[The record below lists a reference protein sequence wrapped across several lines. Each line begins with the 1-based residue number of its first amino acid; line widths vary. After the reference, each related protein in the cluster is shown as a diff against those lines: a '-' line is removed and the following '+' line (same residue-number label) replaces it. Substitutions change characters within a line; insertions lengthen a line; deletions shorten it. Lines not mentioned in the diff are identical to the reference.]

1 MFGGPRGELLS
12 QLTEITIYKS
22 SRRMYRIDFLYTDPS
37 KNMFI
42 GDADHAFYTYDTPK
56 RSIMIDGPGG
66 ERIVDAKMR
75 NEGQW
80 DDALLVCISQYAA

>member
-12 QLTEITIYKS
+12 QLTEIVIYTNS
-22 SRRMYRIDFLYTDPS
+22 LCTLCIEFLYTDPS

-42 GDADHAFYTYDTPK
+42 GDADYVLDTYEGPK
-56 RSIMIDGPGG
+56 RSILIDGPGG

-75 NEGQW
+75 NEGQR
-80 DDALLVCISQYAA
+80 DDDLLVCISQDDA